1 MIQKPDQDFAT
12 APSDV
17 AQRAHAV
24 TQEQGVCYIGID
36 LGTSRCAIS
45 SSNGSRESVGS
56 VVGWPR
62 DTVSHKMF
70 GDQPL
75 FGDSALEHRL
85 SLDVVYPLA
94 DGNLRFPGLGGSD
107 RDDARKAA
115 SELLKHL
122 IDLARPRTDQLR
134 YAVIGAPS
142 KATKENKQAIIDVA
156 QETGL
161 DGVMVVSEPF
171 SVAYGIEALDDAIVI
186 DIGAGTIDL
195 CRLHGTLPEDDDEIT
210 LHKAGNHVDAE
221 LARLIEV
228 KYPHAQFNLNMIKK
242 AKERFSGAI
251 EAASDRAV
259 VRFPVNGKPTDL
271 DITDQMQQAVGM
283 IIPEILQAI
292 QTLVSSFDPEFQ
304 HRIRS
309 NVVVSGGGSQIYGL
323 RKALETGMQE
333 IGGGNVVIVEEPV
346 FAGANG
352 ALKLA
357 REMPQRYWE
366 KLR

>member
-1 MIQKPDQDFAT
+1 MIQKPDQEFTT
-12 APSDV
+12 APADAALRSK
-17 AQRAHAV
+17 AA
-24 TQEQGVCYIGID
+24 TTEQGVCYIGID

-62 DTVSHKMF
+62 DTVATKMF
-70 GDQPL
+70 GDRPL
-75 FGDSALEHRL
+75 YGDAALEHRL

-94 DGNLRFPGLGGSD
+94 DGNLRFPAMMGED
-107 RDDARKAA
+107 RDQAREA
-115 SELLKHL
+115 STELLRHL
-122 IDLARPRTDQLR
+122 IDLARPRADQVT

-142 KATKENKQAIIDVA
+142 KASKDNKQAIIDVA
-156 QETGL
+156 QEAGL

-171 SVAYGIEALDDAIVI
+171 SVAYGIEALDDAIII

-195 CRLHGTLPEDDDEIT
+195 CRLHGTLPDADDEIT

-251 EAASDRAV
+251 EAIDRAV

-271 DITDQMQQAVGM
+271 DITEEMQQAVGM
-283 IIPEILQAI
+283 LIPEILQAI
-292 QTLVSSFDPEFQ
+292 QQLVSSFDPEFQ
-304 HRIRS
+304 HRIRN
-309 NVVVSGGGSQIYGL
+309 NVVVSGGGSQIFGL
-323 RKALETGMQE
+323 RKALETGMKE
-333 IGGGNVVIVEEPV
+333 IGGGNVHIVEEPV

-357 REMPQRYWE
+357 REMPQRFWE
-366 KLR
+366 KLT